1 MMQDMI
7 QVIQYRRSL
16 LVEERDS
23 CDDDNNDINN
33 DNGDQCYLIR
43 RQVFKSFEDTASI
56 PVACIDEQQN
66 TISLNNSNIEDD
78 YTYDSSDSENK
89 HNCHG
94 SVRLK
99 FVNFLRFSRRFF
111 GNLSAMD
118 YCERVPYNLIWC
130 GVLQIRDGRR
140 PPTLCTRTTAERQ
153 EDDRLIRVVLVV
165 HPRRWSMKE
174 IRLWRNATTTALADK
189 STTRQCSTAGIHPTI
204 KLDVIPHNFLPVG
217 PNRGRL
223 VGVTKSDRRSLRRI
237 SKRLDENELVARYA
251 SMITSTNSS
260 SNTPVDSTG
269 GGQFVVKLTSF
280 AQAQRKLD
288 TIFSVTREPG
298 GIPLSEEKDGMILN
312 HHHQHHKNDEKYGDD
327 DDDRYAYNDDQ
338 NSLLCCWNH
347 EFLWENSRSFQMQTS
362 YALRD
367 TMQEYDKI
375 VI

>member
-1 MMQDMI
+1 
-7 QVIQYRRSL
+7 
-16 LVEERDS
+16 
-23 CDDDNNDINN
+23 
-33 DNGDQCYLIR
+33 
-43 RQVFKSFEDTASI
+43 
-56 PVACIDEQQN
+56 
-66 TISLNNSNIEDD
+66 
-78 YTYDSSDSENK
+78 
-89 HNCHG
+89 
-94 SVRLK
+94 
-99 FVNFLRFSRRFF
+99 
-111 GNLSAMD
+111 MD

-140 PPTLCTRTTAERQ
+140 PPTLCTRTMAERQ
-153 EDDRLIRVVLVV
+153 EDDDRLIRVVLVV